1 MGRLRSFYGS
11 SVGKKTVMGVT
22 GLIGVL
28 FVIAHVAGNLLAFR
42 GPEALNG
49 YSHFL
54 KSTGE
59 LLWIM
64 RLTLIAA
71 VILHIVAATQL
82 TLRSRAA
89 RPVGY
94 AKRDPQASTIASRS
108 MRIGGF
114 LLLIF
119 IPLHIM
125 HFTTGTIRPAGFF
138 DPANV
143 YGNIVASFQIWWVT
157 AFYVLTMA
165 FLGLHLLHG
174 AWSSSKSL
182 GVAPPSPNPLRKKIA
197 VVVAFFVWLGFTLVP
212 VGVAVGII
220 R

>member
-11 SVGKKTVMGVT
+11 SVGKKTIMGVT

-28 FVIAHVAGNLLAFR
+28 FVIAHLAGNLLAFR

-59 LLWIM
+59 LLWIL
-64 RLTLIAA
+64 RITLIAA
-71 VILHIVAATQL
+71 VILHIIAATQL

-89 RPVGY
+89 RPVDY

-125 HFTTGTIRPAGFF
+125 HFTTGTIRPTGYF
-138 DPANV
+138 DPVNV
-143 YGNIVASFQIWWVT
+143 YGNIVSSFQIWWVT
-157 AFYVLTMA
+157 AFYVVTMA
-165 FLGLHLLHG
+165 FLGLHLFHG

-182 GVAPPSPNPLRKKIA
+182 GFAAPSSNPLKKKLA
-197 VVVAFFVWLGFTLVP
+197 LVVAIFVWLGFTLVP

>member
-11 SVGKKTVMGVT
+11 SVGKKTIMGAT
-22 GLIGVL
+22 GIIGVL

-42 GPEALNG
+42 GPDALNG

-59 LLWIM
+59 LLWVM
-64 RLTLIAA
+64 RLTLIVA
-71 VILHIVAATQL
+71 VILHIVAATQV
-82 TLRSRAA
+82 TLSSRAA
-89 RPVGY
+89 RPIGY
-94 AKRDPQASTIASRS
+94 AKKESQAATLASKS

-125 HFTTGTIRPAGFF
+125 HFTTGTIRPAGYF
-138 DPANV
+138 DPVNV

-157 AFYVLTMA
+157 AFYVITMA
-165 FLGLHLLHG
+165 FLGLHLFHG
-174 AWSSSKSL
+174 AWSSGKSL
-182 GVAPPSPNPLRKKIA
+182 GIAPPSPNPLRKKIA
-197 VVVAFFVWLGFTLVP
+197 VLIALFVWLGFTLVP

>member
-1 MGRLRSFYGS
+1 
-11 SVGKKTVMGVT
+11 MGVT

-71 VILHIVAATQL
+71 VILHIIAATQL

-89 RPVGY
+89 RPVSY

-114 LLLIF
+114 LLLVF

-125 HFTTGTIRPAGFF
+125 HFTTGTIRPAGYF

-143 YGNIVASFQIWWVT
+143 YGNIVSSFQIWWVT
-157 AFYVLTMA
+157 AFYILTMA

-174 AWSSSKSL
+174 AWSSTKSL
-182 GVAPPSPNPLRKKIA
+182 GIAPPSPQPLRKKIA